1 MLEDTFVAARGRAG
15 RPPLIKHES
24 APGMSGTRLQKR
36 ARAGAREATLFRGFR
51 TRRFPSVA
59 RRSRPARRKRVRRA
73 RSGGGA
79 GLEARSRLR
88 GYPRVDQAVGGLIRC
103 SSGPAATISLCAA
116 GGLGGDPGKR
126 ICRLCPGMGPFT
138 TFIQLSTDF
147 RIFQYIRLTFKRQTT
162 TGHTP
167 RIPVP

>member
-1 MLEDTFVAARGRAG
+1 MAARGRAG
-15 RPPLIKHES
+15 RPPLIKHERS
-24 APGMSGTRLQKR
+24 SGMSGTRLQKR

-51 TRRFPSVA
+51 TRRFPSA
-59 RRSRPARRKRVRRA
+59 AGRSRPARRKRVRRA

-103 SSGPAATISLCAA
+103 SSGPAATISLCAG

>member
-15 RPPLIKHES
+15 RPPLIKHDRVV
-24 APGMSGTRLQKR
+24 GMSGTRLQKR

-103 SSGPAATISLCAA
+103 SSGPAATISLCTGGGWVGTLGNAYA
-116 GGLGGDPGKR
+116 GSVPGWVH
-126 ICRLCPGMGPFT
+126 LL
-138 TFIQLSTDF
+138 LS
-147 RIFQYIRLTFKRQTT
+147 YS
-162 TGHTP
+162 
-167 RIPVP
+167 